1 MRILR
6 IDKWRC
12 IKKETISPNL
22 TLFSF
27 FYPFVFL
34 LNYFPNF
41 SQFLIPILCTYLLYI
56 NIHYILCMY
65 LCIYIL
71 KIVFHLN
78 TLLNNNISAKNISN
92 FNPLYK
98 NCAQTLWYL
107 NQPFEIPI
115 YKFWNSLAK
124 HYNQFSQNLGASSNF
139 YCLLGSS
146 ILIL

>member
-1 MRILR
+1 M
-6 IDKWRC
+6 KMY
-12 IKKETISPNL
+12 KKRKQFLQIWL
-22 TLFSF
+22 YFH

-56 NIHYILCMY
+56 
-65 LCIYIL
+65 L

-78 TLLNNNISAKNISN
+78 TLLNNDISAKNISN

-107 NQPFEIPI
+107 NQSFEIPI

>member
-1 MRILR
+1 M
-6 IDKWRC
+6 KMY
-12 IKKETISPNL
+12 KKRKQFLQIWL
-22 TLFSF
+22 YFHF

-56 NIHYILCMY
+56 
-65 LCIYIL
+65 L

-78 TLLNNNISAKNISN
+78 TLLNNDISAKNISN

-107 NQPFEIPI
+107 NQSFEIPI